1 MHSFVGL
8 LRKEGNLLTYTSST
22 DETKY
27 GIFKENLAEG
37 TLVEVYMDVQS
48 DDGSL
53 AQLAKIHAMIRQLC
67 SHTGDTFEDMKLIIK
82 KRAGLCIEKELDGSR
97 FLYCKS
103 FADASKDDLSLTI
116 QALQEISLL
125 LEFPLW

>member
-1 MHSFVGL
+1 MQKFAGL
-8 LRKEGNLLTYTSST
+8 LKKEGDGLIYTSSA

-27 GIFKENLAEG
+27 GIFKESLTEG
-37 TLVEVYMDVQS
+37 TLVEIYMDVQS

-53 AQLAKIHAMIRQLC
+53 AQLAKIHAMIKQLC
-67 SHTGDTFEDMKLIIK
+67 GHTGDTFSDMKLIAK
-82 KRAGLCIEKELDGSR
+82 KKAGLCIEKELDGSR

-103 FADASKDDLSLTI
+103 FADASKNELSLTI

-125 LEFPLW
+125 LEFPLY